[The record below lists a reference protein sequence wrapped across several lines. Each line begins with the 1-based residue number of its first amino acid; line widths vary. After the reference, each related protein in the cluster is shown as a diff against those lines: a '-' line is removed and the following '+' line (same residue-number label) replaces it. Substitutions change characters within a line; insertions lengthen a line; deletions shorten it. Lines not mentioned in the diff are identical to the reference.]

1 MKNFLMRH
9 QPATRKR
16 DALAAGLG
24 GLLAIFAVGGLSVL
38 ADAPLLMAPFGASC
52 VLLFSVPSSPLS
64 QPINVIGGH
73 VVATVISLVLTTF
86 LPAEWWAL
94 AIGVGL
100 AITVMGLLRIT
111 HPPAGADPIVIML
124 AAPSFD
130 FLFTPV
136 LLGSLILVIVAKAVH
151 RTTGTAYPLP
161 VPPTAQIPAQMP
173 EPALVRTE
181 TDAA

>member
-1 MKNFLMRH
+1 MKKFLTRH

-38 ADAPLLMAPFGASC
+38 AEAPLLMAPFGASC
-52 VLLFSVPSSPLS
+52 VLLFSAPSSPLS

-73 VVATVISLVLTTF
+73 VVATIISLVLAAF

-136 LLGSLILVIVAKAVH
+136 LLGSLILVVVAKTVH
-151 RTTGTAYPLP
+151 RTTGTVYPLP
-161 VPPTAQIPAQMP
+161 LP
-173 EPALVRTE
+173 EQAP
-181 TDAA
+181 DAAMAPTGQDPT

>member
-1 MKNFLMRH
+1 MKHFLTRH
-9 QPATRKR
+9 QAATRKR
-16 DALAAGLG
+16 DALAAGVG
-24 GLLAIFAVGGLSVL
+24 GLLGILAVGGLSVL
-38 ADAPLLMAPFGASC
+38 AETPLLMAPFGASC

-73 VVATVISLVLTTF
+73 VIATIISLILVQF
-86 LPAEWWAL
+86 LPGEWRAL

-136 LLGSLILVIVAKAVH
+136 LLGAVILVAVAKAVH
-151 RTTGTAYPLP
+151 RTTGTVYPLP
-161 VPPTAQIPAQMP
+161 LPV
-173 EPALVRTE
+173 TE
-181 TDAA
+181 TKPEREAA

>member
-1 MKNFLMRH
+1 MMKNFLTRH
-9 QPATRKR
+9 QAATRKR

-24 GLLAIFAVGGLSVL
+24 GLIAILAVGGLSVL
-38 ADAPLLMAPFGASC
+38 AETPLLMAPFGASC
-52 VLLFSVPSSPLS
+52 VLLFSAPSSPLS
-64 QPINVIGGH
+64 QPINVVGGH
-73 VVATVISLVLTTF
+73 MVATVISLLLASF

-136 LLGSLILVIVAKAVH
+136 LLGSLILITVAKAVH

-161 VPPTAQIPAQMP
+161 LPVTP
-173 EPALVRTE
+173 EEAEPE
-181 TDAA
+181 SEAA